1 MTKLTTFLRKLL
13 QIRCMLALGNCFQK
27 LLHIRRPEMKLF
39 IIRLNYVITNLV
51 KTSRCKSQACQFQTG
66 MYLNAL
72 IFLEKVFIPKK
83 RGEGA
88 RSGSHGLTSQVFNSY
103 PDTPV
108 LGSAGWAWLTPVSA
122 AHPSGTEALVWFAG
136 IQGWRHQHSP
146 QWYFPKVSLFPVKTL
161 CLISNMT
168 LSGFSFRLLVFIIPW
183 ANKPVHNHTH
193 RYSVLTLLSC
203 FLCRSQRSEQMAKAD
218 QLVCWKGESTTRK
231 NIALKKIYFL
241 MWLFVLLFKKTT
253 APTNAAFWD
262 YSVLLNFSQQAPFW
276 RAVSPQNPSPQQLV
290 VKTLFLLQFCLMGDP
305 NLFLGLPHFKGN
317 YTMPISCSG
326 SLLDC
331 YS

>member
-1 MTKLTTFLRKLL
+1 MLL
-13 QIRCMLALGNCFQK
+13 FSLKRFSY
-27 LLHIRRPEMKLF
+27 P
-39 IIRLNYVITNLV
+39 
-51 KTSRCKSQACQFQTG
+51 KSE
-66 MYLNAL
+66 
-72 IFLEKVFIPKK
+72 EKVLDLDPTVWLH
-83 RGEGA
+83 
-88 RSGSHGLTSQVFNSY
+88 RSLTHTQILLCWAQQVE
-103 PDTPV
+103 
-108 LGSAGWAWLTPVSA
+108 LGWLLWVSA

-136 IQGWRHQHSP
+136 IQRWRHQHSP

-241 MWLFVLLFKKTT
+241 LLLFVLFFKKTT
-253 APTNAAFWD
+253 APTNASFWD
-262 YSVLLNFSQQAPFW
+262 YSVLLNFSQPAPFW

>member
-39 IIRLNYVITNLV
+39 IIPLNYVITNLV

-108 LGSAGWAWLTPVSA
+108 LGSAGWAWLTPVSECST
-122 AHPSGTEALVWFAG
+122 P
-136 IQGWRHQHSP
+136 IRHWGP
-146 QWYFPKVSLFPVKTL
+146 GLICRYPEMETPTFPTVV
-161 CLISNMT
+161 
-168 LSGFSFRLLVFIIPW
+168 FS
-183 ANKPVHNHTH
+183 
-193 RYSVLTLLSC
+193 
-203 FLCRSQRSEQMAKAD
+203 
-218 QLVCWKGESTTRK
+218 KG
-231 NIALKKIYFL
+231 
-241 MWLFVLLFKKTT
+241 
-253 APTNAAFWD
+253 
-262 YSVLLNFSQQAPFW
+262 
-276 RAVSPQNPSPQQLV
+276 
-290 VKTLFLLQFCLMGDP
+290 
-305 NLFLGLPHFKGN
+305 
-317 YTMPISCSG
+317 
-326 SLLDC
+326 
-331 YS
+331 